1 MRRGEKEMDEG
12 ADKPFPLDIQGSP
25 GAWHVN
31 RLGNKRMLQE
41 RDITHNYNVYW
52 ISFYA
57 SLSLP
62 HSLALFWVNT

>member
-1 MRRGEKEMDEG
+1 MDGG

-41 RDITHNYNVYW
+41 SDITHNYNVYW

-62 HSLALFWVNT
+62 PSLPHSLALFWVNT

>member
-1 MRRGEKEMDEG
+1 MDGG

-41 RDITHNYNVYW
+41 RDITHNYNV
-52 ISFYA
+52 
-57 SLSLP
+57 
-62 HSLALFWVNT
+62 